1 MAEHTTT
8 DLEQALSACNSFR
21 DYLQEHPAVA
31 DAESV
36 SQQLLA
42 LMEQQHIQR
51 AELITRSGINDIY
64 VHQILSG
71 KRHPSRNKLLCL
83 VFAMNLSADQAQ
95 MLLKRCGYAPLYAKL
110 RRDSAILHGL
120 YHNLP
125 LLTVNEQLYELGE
138 PLLG

>member
-1 MAEHTTT
+1 MGEHTTT
-8 DLEQALSACNSFR
+8 DLEQALSASHSFR
-21 DYLQEHPAVA
+21 DYLQDHPSVSNS
-31 DAESV
+31 ESV

-42 LMEQQHIQR
+42 LMDQQKIQR

-83 VFAMNLSADQAQ
+83 AFALKLDAEQVQ
-95 MLLKRCGYAPLYAKL
+95 TLLKRCGYAPLYAKL
-110 RRDSAILHGL
+110 RRDSAILHGF
-120 YHNLP
+120 YHSLP
-125 LLTVNEQLYELGE
+125 LLAVNEQLYELGE

>member
-1 MAEHTTT
+1 MGEHTTT
-8 DLEQALSACNSFR
+8 DLEQALSASHSVR
-21 DYLQEHPAVA
+21 EYLQEHPTVT
-31 DAESV
+31 DTESV
-36 SQQLLA
+36 SQHLLT
-42 LMEQQHIQR
+42 LMERQNVQR

-71 KRHPSRNKLLCL
+71 KRHPSRDKVLCL
-83 VFAMNLSADQAQ
+83 AFAMRLNAEDVQT
-95 MLLKRCGYAPLYAKL
+95 LLKRCGYAPLYAKL
-110 RRDSAILHGL
+110 RRDSAILHGF